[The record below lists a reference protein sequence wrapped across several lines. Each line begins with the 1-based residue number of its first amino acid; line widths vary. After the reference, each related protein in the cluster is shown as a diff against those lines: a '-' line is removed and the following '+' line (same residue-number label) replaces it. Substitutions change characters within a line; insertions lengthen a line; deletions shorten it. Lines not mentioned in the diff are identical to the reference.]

1 MRGRPKKLDRQE
13 VLEVAMYS
21 YWEEGTQNVSL
32 NEVCRRAGISKP
44 GLYREFGNEDGLMKE
59 ALKQYQVKVLDPLH
73 DYLVTSL
80 TVQEI
85 TQKLVS
91 AIKSGVDRPLGCLFV
106 KMREV
111 QPSLGEQTRQELVNC
126 HKKTLSAYRKLA
138 AKLIESKNISSHFS
152 SQLVSKY
159 IDVQINNASAL
170 LSRGERFKDVEA
182 ILVLSFS
189 ALLDFS
195 EDLDHYLSHRIT
207 S

>member
-1 MRGRPKKLDRQE
+1 MRGRPKKLNRKE
-13 VLEVAMYS
+13 VIEIAMYS
-21 YWEEGTQNVSL
+21 YWEEGTQNISL

-59 ALKQYQVKVLDPLH
+59 VLKQYQLKVLDPLH

-91 AIKSGVDRPLGCLFV
+91 TIKDGVDRPLGCLFV

-111 QPSLGEQTRQELVNC
+111 QPSLGEQTMQELVNC
-126 HKKTLSAYRKLA
+126 HKKTLSAYRKWAL
-138 AKLIESKNISSHFS
+138 KLIKSKNISSDFS

-170 LSRGERFKDVEA
+170 LSRGERFQEIEA

-189 ALLDFS
+189 ALLDLGINV
-195 EDLDHYLSHRIT
+195 ER
-207 S
+207 